1 MPNPDVGLERAGM
14 KVFRGEH
21 RTAQQTVGVIVCA
34 CVSTGSHGVQKE
46 EGRAGL
52 VTERTDVPSMRRL
65 GNCVGNPLSAA
76 QPGLEGF
83 TLYTIVQKPHNSERY
98 FSRNR
103 PALATQP

>member
-83 TLYTIVQKPHNSERY
+83 TTQLCKNPTIPSAIFPETDQR
-98 FSRNR
+98 
-103 PALATQP
+103 